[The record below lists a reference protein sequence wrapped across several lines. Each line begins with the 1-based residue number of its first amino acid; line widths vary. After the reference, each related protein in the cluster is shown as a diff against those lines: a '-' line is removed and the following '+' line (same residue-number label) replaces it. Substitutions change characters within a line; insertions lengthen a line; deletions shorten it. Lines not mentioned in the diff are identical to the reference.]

1 MRVIICGAGRVGQG
15 IARHLAQE
23 HHDITMIDENDD
35 LIEQVQID
43 FDVRGVV
50 GHAAHPNVLRTAGAD
65 AADMLIAVTHFDEI
79 NMVICQVADTLFS
92 VPTKI
97 ARVRAQAYLDDEYSE
112 LFSKSALPIDLI
124 ISPEIEVG
132 EAILRRI
139 RAPSAVSSISFESG
153 ELQVLGMKV
162 QEDSPLLET
171 ALDQIAGLFPDLGA
185 RIIGIKRGSSVF
197 APRGNDQ
204 LQPADT
210 AYVAVSRESTPR
222 LNKLFNRDINE
233 HKRVVIVG
241 GGNVGLYVATQLE
254 REGNVRVRI
263 IEADSEKADIA
274 VSALKQTIV
283 IHGDGL
289 ARDVLEEAGADQAD
303 IVIAVTND
311 DKTNMLIGKLAK
323 QIGARRTHAL
333 VNAYELV
340 AISQDLDIDAVLD
353 PRALSVSKILTKL
366 RRGRI
371 LSVESLE
378 DGTAEIAEGVTL
390 DSSPLIGKPIDYAH
404 LPDGVTSAAIIRD
417 GKVIFPT
424 SATTVQTD
432 DRLLMFYEASATR
445 KVEQFFR
452 VSADFF

>member
-23 HHDITMIDENDD
+23 HHDIIMIDENNA

-43 FDVRGVV
+43 IDVRGVV
-50 GHAAHPNVLRTAGAD
+50 GHAAHPDVLRAAGAD
-65 AADMLIAVTHFDEI
+65 ATDMLIAVTHFDEI

-97 ARVRAQAYLDDEYSE
+97 ARVRAQAYLDPDNSE
-112 LFSKSALPIDLI
+112 LFSKTALPIDLI

-139 RAPSAVSSISFESG
+139 RAPSAMSSIAFDGG
-153 ELQVLGMKV
+153 ELQILGMKV
-162 QEDSPLLET
+162 QDDSPLLET
-171 ALDQIAGLFPDLGA
+171 ALDQVSGIFPDLGA
-185 RIIGIKRGSSVF
+185 RVIGIKRGALVF

-204 LQPADT
+204 LQPGDI
-210 AYVAVSRESTPR
+210 AYVAVTRTSTPR
-222 LNKLFNRDINE
+222 LNKLFNRDVEE

-241 GGNVGLYVATQLE
+241 GGNVGTYVASNLE
-254 REGNVRVRI
+254 RDGRVRVRI
-263 IEADSEKADIA
+263 IEADSAQADIA

-323 QIGARRTHAL
+323 QLGAKRTHAL

-371 LSVESLE
+371 LSVQSIE
-378 DGTAEIAEGVTL
+378 DGQAEIAEGVTL
-390 DSSPLIGKPIDYAH
+390 DSSPLIGKPVDYAH
-404 LPDGVTSAAIIRD
+404 LPDGVTAAAIIRK
-417 GKVIFPT
+417 GEVIFPT
-424 SATTVQTD
+424 ATTLIETD
-432 DRLLMFYEASATR
+432 DRLLLFYEATATR

>member
-50 GHAAHPNVLRTAGAD
+50 GHAAHPNVLRSAGAD

-97 ARVRAQAYLDDEYSE
+97 ARVRAQAYLDAEYTE

-139 RAPSAVSSISFESG
+139 RAPSAVSSISFEAG

-185 RIIGIKRGSSVF
+185 RVIGIKRGSSVF

-210 AYVAVSRESTPR
+210 AYVAVSRDSTPR

-241 GGNVGLYVATQLE
+241 GGNVGLYVASQLE

-263 IEADSEKADIA
+263 IESDSDKADVA

-378 DGTAEIAEGVTL
+378 DGAAEIAEGVTL

-404 LPDGVTSAAIIRD
+404 LPDGVTSAAIMRD
-417 GKVIFPT
+417 GEILFPT

-432 DRLLMFYEASATR
+432 DRLLLFYEASATR

>member
-185 RIIGIKRGSSVF
+185 RVIGIKRGSSVF

>member
-15 IARHLAQE
+15 IARHLAHE
-23 HHDITMIDENDD
+23 HHDIIMIDENHR

-50 GHAAHPNVLRTAGAD
+50 GHAAHPDVLRAAGAD
-65 AADMLIAVTHFDEI
+65 ATDMLIAVTHFDEI

-97 ARVRAQAYLDDEYSE
+97 ARVRAQAYLEPENAE

-139 RAPSAVSSISFESG
+139 HAPSAVSSISFESG
-153 ELQVLGMKV
+153 ALQVLGMKV
-162 QEDSPLLET
+162 LEDSPLLET
-171 ALDQIAGLFPDLGA
+171 ALDQISGIFPDLGA
-185 RIIGIKRGSSVF
+185 RIIGIKRGASVF

-204 LQPADT
+204 LQPSDI
-210 AYVAVSRESTPR
+210 AYVAVTRASTPR
-222 LNKLFNRDINE
+222 LNKLFNRDIEE
-233 HKRVVIVG
+233 HKRIVIVG
-241 GGNVGLYVATQLE
+241 GGNVGTFVASHLE
-254 REGNVRVRI
+254 REGRVRVRI
-263 IEADSEKADIA
+263 IEADAEKADIA

-323 QIGARRTHAL
+323 QLGAKRTHAL

-371 LSVESLE
+371 LSVQSLE
-378 DGTAEIAEGVTL
+378 DGSAEIAEGVTL
-390 DSSPLIGKPIDYAH
+390 DSSPLIGKPVDYGD
-404 LPDGVTSAAIIRD
+404 LPDGVTAAAIIRND
-417 GKVIFPT
+417 EILFPDART
-424 SATTVQTD
+424 MIETD
-432 DRLLMFYEASATR
+432 DRLLLFYETGATR

>member
-23 HHDITMIDENDD
+23 HHDIIMIDEDHD

-50 GHAAHPNVLRTAGAD
+50 GHAGHPDVLRNAGVD

-97 ARVRAQAYLDDEYSE
+97 ARIRAQAYLEPQNAE
-112 LFSKSALPIDLI
+112 LFSKTALPIDLI

-139 RAPSAVSSISFESG
+139 RAPSAVSSISFEAG
-153 ELQVLGMKV
+153 ELQILGMKV

-171 ALDQIAGLFPDLGA
+171 ALDQISGIFPDLGA
-185 RIIGIKRGSSVF
+185 RVVGIKRGASVF
-197 APRGNDQ
+197 APKGSDQ
-204 LQPADT
+204 LQPADI
-210 AYVAVSRESTPR
+210 AYVAVARGATPR
-222 LNKLFNRDINE
+222 LNKLFNRDIEE

-241 GGNVGLYVATQLE
+241 GGNVGTYVASHLE
-254 REGNVRVRI
+254 RDGQVRVRI
-263 IEADSEKADIA
+263 IEADEAKADIA

-323 QIGARRTHAL
+323 QLGAKRTHAL

-378 DGTAEIAEGVTL
+378 DGSAEIAEGVTL
-390 DSSPLIGKPIDYAH
+390 ESSPLIGKPVDYDH
-404 LPDGVTSAAIIRD
+404 LPDGVASAAIIR
-417 GKVIFPT
+417 GGEIIFPDAH
-424 SATTVQTD
+424 SLVQPD
-432 DRLLMFYEASATR
+432 DRLLFFYETSATR

>member
-15 IARHLAQE
+15 IARHLALE
-23 HHDITMIDENDD
+23 HHDITMIDENPD
-35 LIEQVQID
+35 LIERVQID
-43 FDVRGVV
+43 YDVRGVV
-50 GHAAHPNVLRTAGAD
+50 GHAAHPGVLRAAGAN
-65 AADMLIAVTHFDEI
+65 ASDMLIAVTHFDEI

-97 ARVRAQAYLDDEYSE
+97 ARVRAQAYLDPANAS
-112 LFSKSALPIDLI
+112 LFSKTALPIDLI

-132 EAILRRI
+132 ESILRRI
-139 RAPSAVSSISFESG
+139 RTPSAVSSISFEEG
-153 ELQVLGMKV
+153 ELQLLGMRV
-162 QEDSPLLET
+162 QDDSPLLDT
-171 ALDQIAGLFPDLGA
+171 ALDQIAGLFPDLLA
-185 RIIGIKRGSSVF
+185 RIVGIKRGQTVF
-197 APRGNDQ
+197 APRGSDQ
-204 LQPADT
+204 LRPNDT
-210 AYVAVSRESTPR
+210 AYVAVSQRETNR
-222 LNKLFNRDINE
+222 VNKLFNRTIEE
-233 HKRVVIVG
+233 HKRIVIVG
-241 GGNVGLYVATQLE
+241 GGNVGLYVASQLE
-254 REGNVRVRI
+254 NDRNTRVRI
-263 IEADSEKADIA
+263 IEASADKADVA

-303 IVIAVTND
+303 IVIAVTDD

-340 AISQDLDIDAVLD
+340 AISHDLDIDAVLD

-371 LSVESLE
+371 LSVQSIEE
-378 DGTAEIAEGVTL
+378 GMAEIAVGVTL
-390 DSSPLIGKPIDYAH
+390 SSSPLIGKPVDYAH
-404 LPDGVTSAAIIRD
+404 LPDGITAAAIVRD
-417 GKVIFPT
+417 TKLIFPGPD
-424 SATTVQTD
+424 VLIQTD
-432 DRLLMFYEASATR
+432 DKLLLFYETSATR

>member
-50 GHAAHPNVLRTAGAD
+50 GHAAHPSVLRSAGAD

-97 ARVRAQAYLDDEYSE
+97 ARVRAQAYLDAEYSE

-162 QEDSPLLET
+162 QENSPLLET
-171 ALDQIAGLFPDLGA
+171 ALDQISGLFPDLGA
-185 RIIGIKRGSSVF
+185 RVIGIKRGSSVF

-241 GGNVGLYVATQLE
+241 GGNVGLYVASQLE

-378 DGTAEIAEGVTL
+378 DGAAEIAEGVTL

-404 LPDGVTSAAIIRD
+404 LPDGVTSAAIIRE
-417 GKVIFPT
+417 GKILFPT

>member
-185 RIIGIKRGSSVF
+185 RVIGIKRGSSVF

-378 DGTAEIAEGVTL
+378 DGTAEIAGGVTL
-390 DSSPLIGKPIDYAH
+390 DSSPLIGEPIDYAH

>member
-23 HHDITMIDENDD
+23 HHDIIMIDENHS

-50 GHAAHPNVLRTAGAD
+50 GHAAHPDVLRAAGAD

-97 ARVRAQAYLDDEYSE
+97 ARVRAQAYLDDRNAE

-139 RAPSAVSSISFESG
+139 RAPSAVSSIAFEDG

-162 QEDSPLLET
+162 QPESPLLET

-185 RIIGIKRGSSVF
+185 RVVGIKRGNSVF
-197 APRGNDQ
+197 APKGSDQ
-204 LQPADT
+204 LQPGDI
-210 AYVAVSRESTPR
+210 AYVAVTRRSTPR
-222 LNKLFNRDINE
+222 LNKLFNRDVEE

-241 GGNVGLYVATQLE
+241 GGNVGTFVASQLE
-254 REGNVRVRI
+254 KDGRVRVRI
-263 IEADSEKADIA
+263 IEADAAKADLA
-274 VSALKQTIV
+274 VSSLKQTIV

-323 QIGARRTHAL
+323 QLGAKRSHAL

-371 LSVESLE
+371 LSVQSLE
-378 DGTAEIAEGVTL
+378 DGVAEIAEGVTL
-390 DSSPLIGKPIDYAH
+390 ESSPLIGKPIDYAH
-404 LPDGVTSAAIIRD
+404 LPDGVTSAAIIRED
-417 GKVIFPT
+417 EIMFPT
-424 SATTVQTD
+424 SKTLVQTD
-432 DRLLMFYEASATR
+432 DRLLLFYETSATR

>member
-15 IARHLAQE
+15 IARHLAHE
-23 HHDITMIDENDD
+23 HHDIIMIDENNS

-50 GHAAHPNVLRTAGAD
+50 GHAAYPDVLRAAGAES
-65 AADMLIAVTHFDEI
+65 ADMLIAVTHFDEI

-97 ARVRAQAYLDDEYSE
+97 ARVRAQAYLDGQYSE

-139 RAPSAVSSISFESG
+139 RAPSAISSISFEAG
-153 ELQVLGMKV
+153 ELQILGMKV
-162 QEDSPLLET
+162 RDDSPLLET
-171 ALDQIAGLFPDLGA
+171 ALDQSSGIFPDLGA
-185 RIIGIKRGSSVF
+185 RVIGIKRGASVF

-204 LQPADT
+204 LQPGDI
-210 AYVAVSRESTPR
+210 AYVAVTRRSTPR
-222 LNKLFNRDINE
+222 LNKLFNRDIEE
-233 HKRVVIVG
+233 HRRVVIVG
-241 GGNVGLYVATQLE
+241 GGNVGTYVASNLE
-254 REGNVRVRI
+254 RDGKVRVRI
-263 IEADSEKADIA
+263 IESDVGKADIA

-289 ARDVLEEAGADQAD
+289 ARDVLEEAGADKAD

-323 QIGARRTHAL
+323 QVGAERTQAQ
-333 VNAYELV
+333 VNADGQIAV
-340 AISQDLDIDAVLD
+340 SQDLDIDAVLD

-371 LSVESLE
+371 LSVQSIEN
-378 DGTAEIAEGVTL
+378 GAAEIAEGVTL
-390 DSSPLIGKPIDYAH
+390 ESSPLIGKPIDYAH
-404 LPDGVTSAAIIRD
+404 LPDGVTSAALIR
-417 GKVIFPT
+417 GEEIIFPT
-424 SATTVQTD
+424 AKTVVEIN
-432 DRLLMFYEASATR
+432 DRLLLFYETSATR

>member
-50 GHAAHPNVLRTAGAD
+50 GHAAHPDVLRTAGAD

-97 ARVRAQAYLDDEYSE
+97 ARVRAQAYLDAANSE

-132 EAILRRI
+132 QAILRRI
-139 RAPSAVSSISFESG
+139 RAPSAVSSISFEEG
-153 ELQVLGMKV
+153 ELQILGMKV

-171 ALDQIAGLFPDLGA
+171 ALDQISGLFPDLGA
-185 RIIGIKRGSSVF
+185 RVVGIKRSATVF

-204 LQPADT
+204 LQPGDI
-210 AYVAVSRESTPR
+210 AYVAVTRRSTPR
-222 LNKLFNRDINE
+222 LNKLFNKDDDA

-241 GGNVGLYVATQLE
+241 GGNVGLYVASELE
-254 REGNVRVRI
+254 KEGNVRVRI
-263 IEADSEKADIA
+263 IEADSTKADAA

-323 QIGARRTHAL
+323 QLGARRTHAL
-333 VNAYELV
+333 VNAFELV

-371 LSVESLE
+371 ISVQSLE
-378 DGTAEIAEGVTL
+378 DGTAEIAEGMTME
-390 DSSPLIGKPIDYAH
+390 SSPLIGKPVDYAH
-404 LPDGVTSAAIIRD
+404 LPDGITAAAIIRD
-417 GKVIFPT
+417 EEVIFPT
-424 SATTVQTD
+424 SATSVQTD
-432 DRLLMFYEASATR
+432 DRLLLFYETGATR

>member
-97 ARVRAQAYLDDEYSE
+97 ARVRAQAYLDAEYSE

-185 RIIGIKRGSSVF
+185 RVIGIKRGSSVF

-210 AYVAVSRESTPR
+210 AYVAVSRESMPR

-404 LPDGVTSAAIIRD
+404 LPDGVTSAAIIRE

>member
-185 RIIGIKRGSSVF
+185 RVIGIKRGSSVF

-263 IEADSEKADIA
+263 IEADSEKADVA

>member
-15 IARHLAQE
+15 IARHLAHE
-23 HHDITMIDENDD
+23 HHDIIMIDENHS

-50 GHAAHPNVLRTAGAD
+50 GHAAHPDVLRAAGAD
-65 AADMLIAVTHFDEI
+65 ATDMLIAVTHFDEI

-97 ARVRAQAYLDDEYSE
+97 ARVRAQAYLEPENAE

-139 RAPSAVSSISFESG
+139 RAPSAVSSISFEAG

-171 ALDQIAGLFPDLGA
+171 ALDQISGIFPDLGA
-185 RIIGIKRGSSVF
+185 RVIGIKRGASVF

-204 LQPADT
+204 LQPGDI
-210 AYVAVSRESTPR
+210 AYVAVTRQSTPR
-222 LNKLFNRDINE
+222 LNKLFNKDIEE
-233 HKRVVIVG
+233 HKRVVIVS
-241 GGNVGLYVATQLE
+241 GGNVGTFVASHLE
-254 REGNVRVRI
+254 REGRVRVRI
-263 IEADSEKADIA
+263 IEADADKADIA

-289 ARDVLEEAGADQAD
+289 ARDVLEEAGADKAD

-323 QIGARRTHAL
+323 QLGAKRTHAL

-378 DGTAEIAEGVTL
+378 DGSAEIAEGVTL
-390 DSSPLIGKPIDYAH
+390 DSSPLIGKPVDYAH
-404 LPDGVTSAAIIRD
+404 LPDGVTSAAIIRN
-417 GKVIFPT
+417 GEILFPD
-424 SATTVQTD
+424 ARTTVETD
-432 DRLLMFYEASATR
+432 DRLLLFYEIGATR

>member
-15 IARHLAQE
+15 IARRLAQE
-23 HHDITMIDENDD
+23 HHDIIMIDEDNA
-35 LIEQVQID
+35 LVEQVQID

-50 GHAAHPNVLRTAGAD
+50 GHAAHPEVLRAAGAD
-65 AADMLIAVTHFDEI
+65 DTDMLIAVTHFDEI

-97 ARVRAQAYLDDEYSE
+97 ARVRAQAYLETRNAE
-112 LFSKSALPIDLI
+112 LFSKTALPIDMI

-132 EAILRRI
+132 DAILRRI
-139 RAPSAVSSISFESG
+139 RTPSAVSSMSFEAG
-153 ELQVLGMKV
+153 ELQILGMKV
-162 QEDSPLLET
+162 QSDSPLLET
-171 ALDQIAGLFPDLGA
+171 ALDQIDGLFPDLGA
-185 RIIGIKRGSSVF
+185 RVIGVKRGASVF

-204 LQPADT
+204 LQPGDT
-210 AYVAVSRESTPR
+210 AYVAVLRQSTPR
-222 LNKLFNRDINE
+222 LNKLFNRDVEE

-241 GGNVGLYVATQLE
+241 GGNVGTYVAGHLE
-254 REGNVRVRI
+254 RDGRVRVRI
-263 IEADSEKADIA
+263 IEADAARADIA
-274 VSALKQTIV
+274 VSTLKQTIV

-289 ARDVLEEAGADQAD
+289 SRDMLEEAGADQAD

-323 QIGARRTHAL
+323 QLGAKRTHAL

-371 LSVESLE
+371 LSVQSLE
-378 DGTAEIAEGVTL
+378 DGLAEVAEGVTL
-390 DSSPLIGKPIDYAH
+390 DSSPLIGKPVDYAH
-404 LPDGVTSAAIIRD
+404 LPDGVTAAAIIRD
-417 GKVIFPT
+417 QEIIFPN
-424 SATTVQTD
+424 SGATVQAD
-432 DRLLMFYEASATR
+432 DRLL
-445 KVEQFFR
+445 
-452 VSADFF
+452 